1 MGEPFAAWSDF
12 NVAVAGAGAALGGLL
27 IVALSVNIQ
36 KIAESRGLA
45 ARAGASIAAL
55 ILGVALCC
63 AALIP
68 GQVTWVYGIQVL
80 IGTALCAVV
89 VARSALTVHRDAVST
104 GYARFSAE
112 RIAMF
117 AVPPAVY
124 AIGGVLLIGVPGS
137 SLGLVFVGA
146 GTLLAIVTTV
156 LFSWVALVEV
166 LR

>member
-1 MGEPFAAWSDF
+1 MEEPFASWSEF

-36 KIAESRGLA
+36 KIAQSRGLA
-45 ARAGASIAAL
+45 ARAGASIASL

-68 GQVTWVYGIQVL
+68 GQVTCGYGIQVL
-80 IGTALCAVV
+80 VGTALCAVV
-89 VARSALTVHRDAVST
+89 VVRSAVAVHRDAVST
-104 GYARFSAE
+104 GYRRSSAE
-112 RIAMF
+112 RIVMF
-117 AVPPAVY
+117 AVPPALY
-124 AIGGVLLIGVPGS
+124 AVAGLLLVVVPS
-137 SLGLVFVGA
+137 SIGLVLVAA
-146 GTLLAIVTTV
+146 GTILAIVTTV

>member
-1 MGEPFAAWSDF
+1 MEESFASWSEF

-45 ARAGASIAAL
+45 ARAGASIASL

-68 GQVTWVYGIQVL
+68 GQVTWGYGIQVL
-80 IGTALCAVV
+80 IGTALCAIVV
-89 VARSALTVHRDAVST
+89 VRSAVTVHRDAVST
-104 GYARFSAE
+104 GYRRYSAE
-112 RIAMF
+112 RIALF
-117 AVPPAVY
+117 AVPPALY
-124 AIGGVLLIGVPGS
+124 AVAGVLLVAVPGQV
-137 SLGLVFVGA
+137 GLVVVAVG
-146 GTLLAIVTTV
+146 TILAIVTTV